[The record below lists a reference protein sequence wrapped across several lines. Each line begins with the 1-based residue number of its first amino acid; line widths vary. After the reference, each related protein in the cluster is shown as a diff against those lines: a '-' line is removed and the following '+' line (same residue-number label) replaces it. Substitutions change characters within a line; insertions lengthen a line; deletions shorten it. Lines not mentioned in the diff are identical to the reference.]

1 MNISRMSNV
10 NWGPRSLTKA
20 TFDIETTDGFILRD
34 FQMKE
39 GQFGIFVE
47 APQKPCKP
55 FTTKEGKTKEWTDV
69 ISIFG
74 KKGLKEELI
83 KMASEAYDPNGEV
96 RGRNSNATTIQVDD
110 ISDIKDLKL
119 PTAF

>member
-1 MNISRMSNV
+1 MKITRISNV

-20 TFDIETTDGFILRD
+20 TFDIETTEGFIMRD

-55 FTTKEGKTKEWTDV
+55 YQTKEGKTKEWTDV

-74 KKGLKEELI
+74 KKGLKEQLI
-83 KMASEAYDPNGEV
+83 QMASEAYDPDGAV
-96 RGRNSNATTIQVDD
+96 RGKGGNSTIQVDSLD
-110 ISDIKDLKL
+110 DIKNLDL
-119 PTAF
+119 PDTVF